1 MFEPSDSSPPRPESR
16 PEPAL
21 IRRGRLHPSRLRG
34 LLVDL
39 EPVRRDRD
47 FRMLWLGQLVS
58 GLGRQVTV
66 VALPL
71 ELWELTRNPLA
82 IGLLAI
88 VQLIPILVFA
98 LGGGAV
104 ADAVD
109 RRRLLLVT
117 QICLAATSAAFAF
130 LAFMPAP
137 PLWGFYVVAF
147 VAAGI
152 GAVDQ
157 PTRSSAIPRLV
168 PRERLQ
174 AAIAVNWLSFQTV
187 AVAGPIF
194 GGILVQLAGVA
205 WAFSFDVATFTAS
218 IAAVLLIAP
227 IPPHPGATR
236 PGLGAVAEGLRFARS
251 RKIVLATFAIDFDAM
266 VFGMPSSLFPQL
278 ALTVFNV
285 GTAGYGLLNAAPALG
300 AFVGSALTGWT
311 GHARRPGRAVA
322 VSVAGWGAAI
332 TAFGLLTAS
341 FPLALL
347 CLAVAGGADVI
358 SAVLRASI
366 VLLETPD
373 QLRGRVMSIHTLVVT
388 SGPRLGD
395 AEAAVV
401 AALAGPQLS
410 VISGGI
416 LCLLGLAAVLRLFP
430 QMLSYEVERGEP
442 PGVPPGAPSEAPTP
456 AVPEPR

>member
-1 MFEPSDSSPPRPESR
+1 MSLKRST
-16 PEPAL
+16 
-21 IRRGRLHPSRLRG
+21 RRQRLRG

-47 FRMLWLGQLVS
+47 FRMIWLGQLVS

-66 VALPL
+66 VVLPL
-71 ELWELTRNPLA
+71 ELWNLTRNPLA

-88 VQLIPILVFA
+88 VQLVPILVFA

-117 QICLAATSAAFAF
+117 QICLASTSAAFAF

-187 AVAGPIF
+187 AVVGPVF
-194 GGILVQLAGVA
+194 GGILVALAGAA
-205 WAFSFDVATFTAS
+205 WAFTFDVATFVAS

-227 IPPHPGATR
+227 IPPHPEAVR
-236 PGLGAVAEGLRFARS
+236 PSLRSVAEGLRFTRS
-251 RKIVLATFAIDFDAM
+251 RRIVLASFVIDLDAM
-266 VFGMPSSLFPQL
+266 IFGMPSSLFPQL

-285 GTAGYGLLNAAPALG
+285 GTAGYGLLTAAPALG
-300 AFVGSALTGWT
+300 ALVGSALTGWT
-311 GHARRPGRAVA
+311 SRVRRPGLGVA

-332 TAFGLLTAS
+332 AAFGLLTAS

-358 SAVLRASI
+358 SAVLRATI
-366 VLLETPD
+366 VQFETPD
-373 QLRGRVMSIHTLVVT
+373 RLRGRVMSIHTLVVT

-395 AEAAVV
+395 AEAAAV
-401 AALAGPQLS
+401 AAIAGPQFS
-410 VISGGI
+410 VVSGGV
-416 LCLLGLAAVLRLFP
+416 LCLVGLAAVLRLFP
-430 QMLSYEVERGEP
+430 ELLGYEVG
-442 PGVPPGAPSEAPTP
+442 PGAGAPSAAASESPP
-456 AVPEPR
+456 K

>member
-1 MFEPSDSSPPRPESR
+1 MFEPSDSSPRRPESR
-16 PEPAL
+16 PEPAP

-157 PTRSSAIPRLV
+157 PARSSAIPRLV

-194 GGILVQLAGVA
+194 GGILVQLAGA
-205 WAFSFDVATFTAS
+205 RFTRWEAQGALACRGVIIPAS
-218 IAAVLLIAP
+218 QIELGSMLGSLTCHCLDTAASVRPSVGRVIAIE
-227 IPPHPGATR
+227 T
-236 PGLGAVAEGLRFARS
+236 
-251 RKIVLATFAIDFDAM
+251 
-266 VFGMPSSLFPQL
+266 
-278 ALTVFNV
+278 
-285 GTAGYGLLNAAPALG
+285 Y
-300 AFVGSALTGWT
+300 
-311 GHARRPGRAVA
+311 GRA
-322 VSVAGWGAAI
+322 
-332 TAFGLLTAS
+332 
-341 FPLALL
+341 
-347 CLAVAGGADVI
+347 
-358 SAVLRASI
+358 
-366 VLLETPD
+366 
-373 QLRGRVMSIHTLVVT
+373 
-388 SGPRLGD
+388 
-395 AEAAVV
+395 
-401 AALAGPQLS
+401 
-410 VISGGI
+410 
-416 LCLLGLAAVLRLFP
+416 
-430 QMLSYEVERGEP
+430 
-442 PGVPPGAPSEAPTP
+442 
-456 AVPEPR
+456 